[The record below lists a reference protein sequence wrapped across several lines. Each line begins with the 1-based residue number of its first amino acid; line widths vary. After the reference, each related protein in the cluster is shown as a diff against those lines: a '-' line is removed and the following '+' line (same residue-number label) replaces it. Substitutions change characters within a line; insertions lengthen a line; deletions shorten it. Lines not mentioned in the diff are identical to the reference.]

1 MSDGFRKYKRKAFAE
16 LRPYEEGDDLDGVS
30 ISSADRRNGSPKK
43 GDMIARNPDDH
54 DDQWLVAKA
63 FFKKSYVAEAGGS
76 GYTTAFTHPDPL
88 DPNDALRQRTQA
100 RSSSYPYDMPVSYG
114 RPIGTDMGGAAY
126 QRAPDQTPPKP
137 QHKGAGSK
145 MPYGQRGRA
154 WEQLESLLDPYS
166 PGDQA
171 DDAPS
176 LGYGN
181 TGRMGEDGMEPCD
194 LDLDAL
200 RNDFRTAFV
209 DTLPIASKMGSKR
222 LFGLLVQLD
231 PEYSA
236 ELFAP
241 ESDDEM
247 NDLYSD
253 WGDRVYAPGAEDDP
267 V

>member
-1 MSDGFRKYKRKAFAE
+1 VSDGFKRFARRKHAE
-16 LRPYEEGDDLDGVS
+16 LRPYRDGEDLKGIS
-30 ISSADRRNGSPKK
+30 ISRADRRAGSPKK

-54 DDQWLVAKA
+54 SDKWLVAKR
-63 FFKKSYVAEAGGS
+63 FFKKNYVSEAGGS
-76 GYTTAFTHPDPL
+76 GYTVAFTHPDPL
-88 DPNDALRQRTQA
+88 DPNDVQRQKTQP
-100 RSSSYPYDMPVSYG
+100 RNNDYPYDRPTSYG
-114 RPIGTDMGGAAY
+114 APIGTDSGGAAY
-126 QRAPDQTPPKP
+126 QRGSDRTPPNP
-137 QHKGAGSK
+137 QKRSASSRI
-145 MPYGQRGRA
+145 PYGQRGVA

-171 DDAPS
+171 DDAPR

-181 TGRMGEDGMEPCD
+181 QGRMGEDGLDPHE

-200 RNDFRTAFV
+200 RNDFKNSFT
-209 DTLPIASKMGSKR
+209 DTLPVARRLGSKG

-247 NDLYSD
+247 GDLYSD
-253 WGDRVYAPGAEDDP
+253 WGARVYAPGAEDDP
-267 V
+267 T